1 MAAANAYEKMKKR
14 RERVQGLTQSKK
26 GLNYSLKKRSPSLRD
41 DKSDTVSQSST
52 EEVVHVLCF
61 VGDFFP
67 PPPLSL
73 SQSVSTIP
81 PYCVDVSGVYDPDK
95 KEEQVNITEVT
106 PLMQP
111 YSDSGE

>member
-1 MAAANAYEKMKKR
+1 MISF
-14 RERVQGLTQSKK
+14 LLLLLS
-26 GLNYSLKKRSPSLRD
+26 
-41 DKSDTVSQSST
+41 
-52 EEVVHVLCF
+52 
-61 VGDFFP
+61 

>member
-52 EEVVHVLCF
+52 EEVVHILCF

-73 SQSVSTIP
+73 SLSLLVLFLHIVSMFL
-81 PYCVDVSGVYDPDK
+81 VYMILTRK
-95 KEEQVNITEVT
+95 R
-106 PLMQP
+106 
-111 YSDSGE
+111 SR

>member
-52 EEVVHVLCF
+52 EEVVHILCF

-67 PPPLSL
+67 PPPPSLSL
-73 SQSVSTIP
+73 SLLVLFLHIVSMFL
-81 PYCVDVSGVYDPDK
+81 VYMILTRK
-95 KEEQVNITEVT
+95 R
-106 PLMQP
+106 
-111 YSDSGE
+111 SR

>member
-14 RERVQGLTQSKK
+14 RERVQGLTQSNK

-67 PPPLSL
+67 PPPPPLSL
-73 SQSVSTIP
+73 SLSLLVLFLHIVSMFL
-81 PYCVDVSGVYDPDK
+81 VYMILTRK
-95 KEEQVNITEVT
+95 R
-106 PLMQP
+106 
-111 YSDSGE
+111 SR